1 MLPKNYEWLAQE
13 GAPKMLV
20 EALKL
25 YGTTET
31 AGAADNPEILAWAK
45 ELGLKDYIHDSIA
58 WCGLFAAI
66 VAKRAGKEVVKN
78 PLWAAN
84 WSTFG
89 DAAHDAM
96 LGDILV
102 FKREGGNHVAIYV
115 GEDEIAYHVIGGN
128 QSDKVC
134 ITRIQKSRCW
144 AIRRAKFST
153 AQPANVRAI
162 VLSGTGAISTN
173 EA

>member
-1 MLPKNYEWLAQE
+1 MLPKNYEWLAEE

-25 YGTTET
+25 YGVTEA
-31 AGAADNPEILAWAK
+31 AGTADNPEILAWAK
-45 ELGLKDYIHDSIA
+45 ELGLKDYVHDSIA

-66 VAKRAGKEVVKN
+66 VAKHAGKEVVKN

-89 DAAHDAM
+89 DPAPTAM

-115 GEDEIAYHVIGGN
+115 GEDEATYHVIGGN

-134 ITRIQKSRCW
+134 ITRILKSRCW
-144 AIRRAKFST
+144 AIRRAKFAT
-153 AQPANVRAI
+153 GQPANVRVITISAI
-162 VLSGTGAISTN
+162 GAISSN